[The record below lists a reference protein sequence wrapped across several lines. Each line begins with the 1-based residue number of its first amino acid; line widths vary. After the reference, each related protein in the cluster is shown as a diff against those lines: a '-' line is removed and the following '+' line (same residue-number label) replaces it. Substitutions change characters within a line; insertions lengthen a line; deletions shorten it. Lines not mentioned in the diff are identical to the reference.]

1 MRRRHQWP
9 ESRLLTSQS
18 RDRPGHVRADTDI
31 HKQFHKHNF
40 QYDLSLQN
48 MTGSGEDLR
57 VSSDSLESDLG
68 DRDSLESGPCSED
81 SLQIISDSL
90 GSKV

>member
-1 MRRRHQWP
+1 MSGLIQIFINNY
-9 ESRLLTSQS
+9 T
-18 RDRPGHVRADTDI
+18 
-31 HKQFHKHNF
+31 NF

-68 DRDSLESGPCSED
+68 DRDSLESRLCSED

>member
-1 MRRRHQWP
+1 
-9 ESRLLTSQS
+9 
-18 RDRPGHVRADTDI
+18 
-31 HKQFHKHNF
+31 
-40 QYDLSLQN
+40 

>member
-1 MRRRHQWP
+1 
-9 ESRLLTSQS
+9 
-18 RDRPGHVRADTDI
+18 
-31 HKQFHKHNF
+31 
-40 QYDLSLQN
+40 

-68 DRDSLESGPCSED
+68 DRDSLESRLCSED

-90 GSKV
+90 GSNI